1 MIDISKFCHIYRPF
15 QKELPECLGQPVP
28 PHGGGAVGMHLQD
41 FNREVNDLYQMGY
54 QVKDTIGR
62 GGFNTTFTATC
73 QGTDHGTHF
82 IAKNCSRVSEFD
94 FFDN

>member
-1 MIDISKFCHIYRPF
+1 MMDISKFCNTYRPF

-28 PHGGGAVGMHLQD
+28 PLGGGVVGMHLQD
-41 FNREVNDLYQMGY
+41 FSREVNDLYQMGY

-62 GGFNTTFTATC
+62 GGFNPTFTATY

-82 IAKNCSRVSEFD
+82 VAKNCSRVSEFD
-94 FFDN
+94 FFDH